1 MEERV
6 GVTSWSWRMVGFYF
20 LVVSWNDLE
29 VNYSSKLGFTFWRRL
44 RRSSKIGFTFSR
56 RLHHSSKIGF
66 TFRRRLQ
73 SSSKIG
79 FNFSRR
85 LRRPSN
91 VGFTLLWGLRP
102 ARLEDY
108 ELAAAC
114 KRAFEAL
121 EDFRGVLRRKPIE
134 WRIPHD
140 MERRGMFVHCANE

>member
-1 MEERV
+1 MELRV
-6 GVTSWSWRMVGFYF
+6 GVWN
-20 LVVSWNDLE
+20 WNDLE
-29 VNYSSKLGFTFWRRL
+29 VNYSSKIGFTFWRWLRSSSKLGFTFWRRVQ
-44 RRSSKIGFTFSR
+44 S
-56 RLHHSSKIGF
+56 SSKIGF

-73 SSSKIG
+73 SSSKIR
-79 FNFSRR
+79 FTFLRR

-91 VGFTLLWGLRP
+91 LGFTLWWGLRP

-134 WRIPHD
+134 GRIPHD
-140 MERRGMFVHCANE
+140 MERRGMFVHCTDE